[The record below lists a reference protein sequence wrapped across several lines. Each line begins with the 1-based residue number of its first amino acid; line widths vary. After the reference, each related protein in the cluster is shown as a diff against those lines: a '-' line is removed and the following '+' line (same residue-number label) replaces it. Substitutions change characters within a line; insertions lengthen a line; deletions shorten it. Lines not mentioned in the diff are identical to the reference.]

1 MKKKKKKIMKIM
13 KTTRNIIKIFILNY
27 YELSFIK
34 DLIYKNYQKSQT
46 IYYLKY

>member
-13 KTTRNIIKIFILNY
+13 KANKNIIKIFILNY

-34 DLIYKNYQKSQT
+34 DFNI
-46 IYYLKY
+46 

>member
-13 KTTRNIIKIFILNY
+13 KTNKSIIIIFILNY

-34 DLIYKNYQKSQT
+34 DFNV
-46 IYYLKY
+46 

>member
-13 KTTRNIIKIFILNY
+13 KTNKSIIIIFILNY

-34 DLIYKNYQKSQT
+34 DFNI
-46 IYYLKY
+46 

>member
-13 KTTRNIIKIFILNY
+13 KTNKNIIIIFILNY

-34 DLIYKNYQKSQT
+34 DFNI
-46 IYYLKY
+46 

>member
-1 MKKKKKKIMKIM
+1 MKKKKKKIM

-34 DLIYKNYQKSQT
+34 DFNV
-46 IYYLKY
+46 

>member
-13 KTTRNIIKIFILNY
+13 KANKNIIKIFILNY

-34 DLIYKNYQKSQT
+34 DFNV
-46 IYYLKY
+46 